1 MMKGIE
7 EQRTI
12 QGFKTIILGCCLLVL
27 EFLFLPI
34 YSYIELLRTGGDGT
48 FRNCL
53 EYAGIQPMPIVFF
66 ITGIIITLGIVLL
79 VSGLIQEKSKR
90 N

>member
-1 MMKGIE
+1 MMKDISG
-7 EQRTI
+7 QMLL
-12 QGFKTIILGCCLLVL
+12 QGFKTIVLGCCLLVV
-27 EFLFLPI
+27 EFLFLPL

-66 ITGIIITLGIVLL
+66 VTGIIITLGIIMLIR
-79 VSGLIQEKSKR
+79 GLIQEKSKK